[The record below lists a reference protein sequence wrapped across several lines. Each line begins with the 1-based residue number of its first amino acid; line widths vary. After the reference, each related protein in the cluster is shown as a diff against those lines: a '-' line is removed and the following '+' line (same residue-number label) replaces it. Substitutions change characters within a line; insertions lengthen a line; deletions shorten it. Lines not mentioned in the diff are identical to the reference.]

1 MQIVRLQIKNFR
13 AIQSANLLLPENVV
27 FVGDNNSGKSTILEA
42 IDLVLGPERIRQ
54 RPVVDEHD
62 FYEGRYINED
72 ETADQIEIRVEAV
85 VIGLNEEQESRFVNH
100 IEFWDTENDSLLQE
114 PPADR
119 TDDDSVVPALRVAF
133 VGNYDAEEDD
143 FEGQTY
149 FMSPETENGEL
160 VKFHT
165 SDKRFCGFLFLRTLR
180 TGSRALSLERGS
192 LLDIILRLREK
203 RVQIWEDVIAE
214 LREVGVAEDENL
226 GLSETLVQVQSKL
239 RSFVP
244 TEWADNPHIRV
255 SDLTRETLRRTLTV
269 FMAAGS
275 ESDSYAVPFRRQGTG
290 TINML
295 VFALLSLIAEEKQN
309 VIFAMEE
316 PEIAI
321 PPYTQ
326 KRVIESVRASSSQ
339 VLFTSHSPYV
349 LEEFDPSQIAV
360 LRRDG
365 GILTLAKA
373 KLPPTVKMKAYRRE
387 MRTRFSE
394 ALLARRV
401 LIVEGRTEYDVIP
414 AAARRMAKL
423 DPESRRSL
431 DSLGIAVV
439 PADTDSQ
446 VVPLVEYFEALGK
459 RVFAIYD
466 EQTERDIT
474 GSIENGFEAPE
485 KGMEKV
491 LAYHTELS
499 ALETFVDDLIE
510 RGDWPLRE
518 SDQPD
523 DDLQEDD
530 YRKLFFRVLR
540 KFKGSG
546 ESAELVS
553 RCQIDEMPTFIV
565 ETLASIQELVET
577 VEKDGA
583 AENEDEDDEGIE
595 AWDDDG
601 GE

>member
-1 MQIVRLQIKNFR
+1 MQIVRLRIQNFR
-13 AIQSANLLLPENVV
+13 SIQSADLVLPENVV
-27 FVGDNNSGKSTILEA
+27 FVGDNNSGKSTILES

-62 FYEGRYINED
+62 FYEGRYINDD
-72 ETADQIEIRVEAV
+72 ENAGPIEIRVEAV
-85 VIGLNEEQESRFVNH
+85 VIGLNEEQESRFVEH
-100 IEFWDTENDSLLQE
+100 LEFWDTERESLLEE
-114 PPADR
+114 PPATR
-119 TDDDSVVPALRVAF
+119 TDEDAIVSALRVSF
-133 VGNYDAEEDD
+133 VGNYDADEDD
-143 FEGQTY
+143 FDGQTY
-149 FMSPETENGEL
+149 FMSPETETGEL
-160 VKFHT
+160 EKFRA

-214 LREVGVAEDENL
+214 LREVGVAEDEEL

-244 TEWADNPHIRV
+244 TEWADDPHIRV

-275 ESDSYAVPFRRQGTG
+275 ESDSFAVPFRRQGTG

-295 VFALLSLIAEEKQN
+295 VFALLSMIADEKQN

-321 PPYTQ
+321 PPHTQ

-349 LEEFDPSQIAV
+349 LEEFEPSQIGV
-360 LRRDG
+360 LRREG
-365 GILTLAKA
+365 GVLTLTAA
-373 KLPPTVKMKAYRRE
+373 ELPPTVKMKAYRRE

-394 ALLARRV
+394 AMLARRV
-401 LIVEGRTEYDVIP
+401 LVVEGRTEYDVIP
-414 AAARRMAKL
+414 AASRRMGEL
-423 DPESRRSL
+423 DPESHRSL

-446 VVPLVEYFEALGK
+446 VVPLVKYFEAMGK
-459 RVFAIYD
+459 TVFAIYD
-466 EQTERDIT
+466 EQTDRDIT
-474 GSIENGFEAPE
+474 GSIETGFEAPE

-491 LAYHTELS
+491 LANHTELS
-499 ALETFVDDLIE
+499 ALESFIDELIE

-518 SDQPD
+518 RDQPD
-523 DDLQEDD
+523 EGMSEND
-530 YRKLFFRVLR
+530 YRKLCFKVLR

-553 RCQIDEMPTFIV
+553 RCQINEMPEFIV
-565 ETLASIQELVET
+565 EALESIQELVEPA
-577 VEKDGA
+577 EEHSA
-583 AENEDEDDEGIE
+583 ADENDEDNE

-601 GE
+601 ELE